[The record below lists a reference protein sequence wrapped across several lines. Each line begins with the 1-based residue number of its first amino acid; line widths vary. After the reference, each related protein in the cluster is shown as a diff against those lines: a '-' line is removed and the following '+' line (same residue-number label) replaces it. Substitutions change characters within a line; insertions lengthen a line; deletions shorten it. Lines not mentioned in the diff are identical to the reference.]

1 MKAIEL
7 TKKLENATVSERVKM
22 LLEVYTDITA
32 AGNKVSDIAKTA
44 WIESDHD
51 DAMEPFLLAID
62 NLHEELCKFIGSYI
76 YESFTSIKAVV

>member
-7 TKKLENATVSERVKM
+7 TKKLENAPVSERVKM

-51 DAMEPFLLAID
+51 DAMEPFLLAVD
-62 NLHEELCKFIGSYI
+62 EAKFKLSELIGSYV
-76 YESFTSIKAVV
+76 YESFASTKAVV

>member
-1 MKAIEL
+1 METEEFIEQL
-7 TKKLENATVSERVKM
+7 KNAPVSERVKM

-62 NLHEELCKFIGSYI
+62 NLHEELCKFIGSYV
-76 YESFTSIKAVV
+76 YESFTSTKAVV

>member
-1 MKAIEL
+1 METKEFIEQL
-7 TKKLENATVSERVKM
+7 KNAPVSERVKM

-51 DAMEPFLLAID
+51 DAMEPFLLAVD
-62 NLHEELCKFIGSYI
+62 EAKFKLSELIGLYI
-76 YESFTSIKAVV
+76 YDSFTSIKAVV